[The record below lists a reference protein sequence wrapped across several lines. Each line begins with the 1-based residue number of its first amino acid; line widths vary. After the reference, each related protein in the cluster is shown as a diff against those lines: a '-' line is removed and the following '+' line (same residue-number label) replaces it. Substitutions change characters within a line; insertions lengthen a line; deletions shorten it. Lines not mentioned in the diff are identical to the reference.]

1 MATTE
6 DRAAAPGHGPAW
18 RRRTAGEPRWHSGL
32 PVLAAAVLQVVL
44 PDAVV
49 GAPRYLL
56 PAVEVA
62 LLVVLLV
69 SHPNRI
75 TERSR
80 RARALSLTTL
90 AAIAVSNGWSEVLLV
105 QRILAGH
112 SGAAGPLLAAGAA
125 IWLTNVIVFG
135 LTYWEFDRGGPADR
149 ALGTGPC
156 PDFVFP
162 QMQTQDPHLVPP
174 DWEPAVAD
182 YLYLSFTNA
191 TAFSPTDVL
200 PFSRWAK
207 LLMMVQSAV
216 ALAVVVLVV
225 ARAVNVLG

>member
-1 MATTE
+1 
-6 DRAAAPGHGPAW
+6 
-18 RRRTAGEPRWHSGL
+18 
-32 PVLAAAVLQVVL
+32 VVL
-44 PDAVV
+44 GVV
-49 GAPRYLL
+49 NPF
-56 PAVEVA
+56 
-62 LLVVLLV
+62 
-69 SHPNRI
+69 RI
-75 TERSR
+75 DRRSR
-80 RARALSLTTL
+80 LQRLLSLTIL
-90 AAIAVSNGWSEVLLV
+90 AVVALSNGWSEVLLV